1 MDLKPHLPIVA
12 ACGLI
17 VYAAYEV
24 FAVGNLHQAG
34 KSFLI
39 ALGLLG
45 VKINKDDPK
54 PVNPPT
60 PVSAPGNANDIKHSE

>member
-12 ACGLI
+12 AYGLI

-45 VKINKDDPK
+45 VKINTDESK
-54 PVNPPT
+54 PGKIPVPT
-60 PVSAPGNANDIKHSE
+60 PTPTDEVKHSE